1 MKFFQVG
8 SQIAFLIT
16 LGNTFRVTDIVE
28 DLTHKQFF
36 NKNKN
41 ERQVDGGGSEIENAI
56 FPIFF
61 TTFGA
66 NLIGT
71 LISTF
76 LDGNL

>member
-8 SQIAFLIT
+8 SQIAFLILIT

-28 DLTHKQFF
+28 DLTHK
-36 NKNKN
+36 NEN
-41 ERQVDGGGSEIENAI
+41 ERQVDAGGTEIENAI
-56 FPIFF
+56 LPIFF